1 MIITA
6 AAAAEGEEERLTGS
20 EANLF
25 PPSPI
30 SGRIAPAR
38 IPRWVHISSYT
49 ASPPGSLFAHKFYN
63 AAVNDQ
69 RSVGDAVAVEEV
81 LAAAAV
87 GMLAADC

>member
-6 AAAAEGEEERLTGS
+6 AAAAKGEEERLTGS

-49 ASPPGSLFAHKFYN
+49 ASPPGSLFAYKIYN

-69 RSVGDAVAVEEV
+69 RSIVGAAVEEV
-81 LAAAAV
+81 PAAAV

>member
-81 LAAAAV
+81 PAAAV